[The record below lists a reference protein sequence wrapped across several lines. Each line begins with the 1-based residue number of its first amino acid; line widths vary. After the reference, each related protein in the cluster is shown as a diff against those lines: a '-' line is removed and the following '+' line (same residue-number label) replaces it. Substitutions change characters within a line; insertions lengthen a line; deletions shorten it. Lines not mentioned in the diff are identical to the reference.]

1 MSFKNISANQTAMAK
16 VMADIANHCG
26 DSSCVDILNA
36 INDKIPD
43 LGQANLANSVPVAL
57 PSDQDFATDTTL
69 ETTNTQLTTISG
81 QLPASL
87 GQKTTATSLAVA
99 LPSDQDFATN
109 TTLGTVNTSVGT
121 SNTRL
126 TTISGQLPASLGQ
139 KTMAT
144 SLAVALPSDQDFAT
158 NTTLGTVNTS
168 VGTSNTRLTTISGQL
183 PASLGQKTTATSL
196 AVALPSDQD
205 FATNTTLGTVNTSV
219 GTSNTRLT
227 TISGQLPA
235 SLGQKTTAT
244 SLAVALPSTQA
255 PLYDVFGRMMIGQSK
270 IMFASTL
277 RSSYL
282 ADIQFDTLA
291 TGSGTATYNS
301 TEASYTLTVTTAVG
315 SIIKQTYQRFQYI
328 PSKAQTIY
336 ISAILGNQESEVVSR
351 LGYYDTDNGMY
362 IQSSGGVISVGIR
375 SDTSGDPVDTTVEQ
389 ANWNMD
395 TLDGNG
401 PSGVTINFATT
412 QIFVFTYQW
421 FGVGTVKFGIFINSS
436 VTYFHEIQH
445 TNQMTTVY
453 MRTANLPIRYE
464 ISTTGGNA
472 STATMTQICAAVVNE
487 NGELFTYTNR
497 IIYSLTAL
505 TINNTSN
512 WHPLITV
519 RLRDN
524 TLDSIV
530 KIVELSLLCTTNTD
544 YAWKLTIDPTFTT
557 TITYTASDTSTVEYS
572 INTANNLYISGGTDI
587 AYRLVAS
594 DTDASSFA
602 LNFLEN
608 SLFTLGSKIDG
619 TPIPVCFAV
628 YSISNQ
634 NETFYSSLSYFEEL

>member
-1 MSFKNISANQTAMAK
+1 MYIYIHIYIMSFKN
-16 VMADIANHCG
+16 
-26 DSSCVDILNA
+26 
-36 INDKIPD
+36 
-43 LGQANLANSVPVAL
+43 
-57 PSDQDFATDTTL
+57 
-69 ETTNTQLTTISG
+69 
-81 QLPASL
+81 
-87 GQKTTATSLAVA
+87 
-99 LPSDQDFATN
+99 
-109 TTLGTVNTSVGT
+109 
-121 SNTRL
+121 
-126 TTISGQLPASLGQ
+126 ISGQLPASLGQ

-255 PLYDVFGRMMIGQSK
+255 PLYDVFGRMMIGKSK

-389 ANWNMD
+389 AN
-395 TLDGNG
+395 
-401 PSGVTINFATT
+401 
-412 QIFVFTYQW
+412 
-421 FGVGTVKFGIFINSS
+421 
-436 VTYFHEIQH
+436 
-445 TNQMTTVY
+445 
-453 MRTANLPIRYE
+453 
-464 ISTTGGNA
+464 
-472 STATMTQICAAVVNE
+472 
-487 NGELFTYTNR
+487 
-497 IIYSLTAL
+497 
-505 TINNTSN
+505 
-512 WHPLITV
+512 
-519 RLRDN
+519 
-524 TLDSIV
+524 
-530 KIVELSLLCTTNTD
+530 
-544 YAWKLTIDPTFTT
+544 
-557 TITYTASDTSTVEYS
+557 
-572 INTANNLYISGGTDI
+572 
-587 AYRLVAS
+587 
-594 DTDASSFA
+594 
-602 LNFLEN
+602 
-608 SLFTLGSKIDG
+608 
-619 TPIPVCFAV
+619 
-628 YSISNQ
+628 
-634 NETFYSSLSYFEEL
+634 